1 MDYSIKTTYNKE
13 EWRSVSGFED
23 IYYISNYGR
32 LKSFKSGNPKI
43 LSQTNKKNSY
53 FSVILSY
60 KGRKKSTRIH
70 RLVYEEFIG
79 KIPNGS
85 NKQIHHINH
94 NKQDNRVC
102 NLMLLSPKEHRMA
115 DIESR
120 NVDGMI
126 NYNKFIKTLKINQY
140 SLDGVFIACYNN
152 AQEASN
158 ITGVCARNILQVAKK
173 TPFNKK
179 GNIRKQAGG
188 YIWKI

>member
-1 MDYSIKTTYNKE
+1 
-13 EWRSVSGFED
+13 
-23 IYYISNYGR
+23 
-32 LKSFKSGNPKI
+32 
-43 LSQTNKKNSY
+43 
-53 FSVILSY
+53 
-60 KGRKKSTRIH
+60 
-70 RLVYEEFIG
+70 
-79 KIPNGS
+79 
-85 NKQIHHINH
+85 
-94 NKQDNRVC
+94 
-102 NLMLLSPKEHRMA
+102 MLLSPKEHRMA